1 MKRGWK
7 KWAALALVLVLGLL
21 LAACSGNNAY
31 GDQPP
36 QSQETQQE
44 DALIDLPQANQE
56 EKLIVLPEAEP
67 DQSLPE
73 GNGPE
78 EPGGNESNES
88 SLDEDGWYN
97 SKDEVALYIH
107 LYGCLPGNYVTKREA
122 QEAGWS
128 GGNVE
133 QYTGAGTAMG
143 GSRFGNYEGN
153 LPEAKGR
160 TYTECDIETVGG
172 SSRGAKRIVF
182 SNDGLVYY
190 TEDHYESFELLY
202 GEP

>member
-133 QYTGAGTAMG
+133 QRQPLRQLRGQSAGG
-143 GSRFGNYEGN
+143 EG
-153 LPEAKGR
+153 P
-160 TYTECDIETVGG
+160 D
-172 SSRGAKRIVF
+172 
-182 SNDGLVYY
+182 
-190 TEDHYESFELLY
+190 LY
-202 GEP
+202 GVRY